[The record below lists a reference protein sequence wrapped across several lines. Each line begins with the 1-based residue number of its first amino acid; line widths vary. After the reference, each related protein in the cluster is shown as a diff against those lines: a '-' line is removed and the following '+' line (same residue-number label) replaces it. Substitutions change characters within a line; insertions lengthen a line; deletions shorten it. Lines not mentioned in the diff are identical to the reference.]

1 MSLNSDLFPTQ
12 DEPESGLGF
21 QWSMSLK
28 TGQRYRDQ
36 VLSGDVSFLGLSGG
50 EVNPVRRRGPRGEKW
65 ETGFRFSTFPSGG
78 PPELWEC
85 GNLAPWARFPRGG
98 GRVGNPPLVFHAFLR
113 PGISTAPVVAGWPAR
128 SHFIPRHF
136 FSNASLTRCIRCAA
150 SVSLILR
157 ACRSSSAAVMPSF
170 KYCSQSGSETNS
182 SYGVR

>member
-1 MSLNSDLFPTQ
+1 MSP
-12 DEPESGLGF
+12 
-21 QWSMSLK
+21 
-28 TGQRYRDQ
+28 
-36 VLSGDVSFLGLSGG
+36 FLGCRAG

-65 ETGFRFSTFPSGG
+65 ETGFRFSTFPSAAR
-78 PPELWEC
+78 PSC
-85 GNLAPWARFPRGG
+85 GNVGISRRGRDFQG
-98 GRVGNPPLVFHAFLR
+98 AVGRVGNPPLVFHAFLR